1 MTSVENGSPQHA
13 ERIEH
18 AAAPALDFLHKLEA
32 HTEELKKSTRSN
44 KWFKLGCKST
54 AVSPTPCAAFSGN
67 EAKEDMSTTRHSTAP
82 KIRRSRAPLVVN
94 YFPTGVTLS
103 LR

>member
-1 MTSVENGSPQHA
+1 MEGSILAKARNCTGKDIGVTP
-13 ERIEH
+13 
-18 AAAPALDFLHKLEA
+18 
-32 HTEELKKSTRSN
+32 EELKKSTRPN

-67 EAKEDMSTTRHSTAP
+67 EAKEDMSTTRHSTTP
-82 KIRRSRAPLVVN
+82 KIQRSRAPLVVN

>member
-1 MTSVENGSPQHA
+1 MEGSILANTRNCTGQDIGVTP
-13 ERIEH
+13 
-18 AAAPALDFLHKLEA
+18 
-32 HTEELKKSTRSN
+32 EELKKSTRSN

-54 AVSPTPCAAFSGN
+54 VVSPTPGTAVSGN